1 MTESFV
7 AGSSWLALHLWLVL
21 IVCFLGIAPMCAK
34 ALETEEAR
42 VERAR
47 RDQKKQLRA
56 LADKILIY
64 GRSVHK
70 HFPTGE
76 VVVGEGDLAERLW
89 NRSDAVVAALNLL
102 LAEQKVQRAP
112 LSGYWKLNV

>member
-1 MTESFV
+1 MTSSFV
-7 AGSSWLALHLWLVL
+7 AGFSWLALHWWIIL
-21 IVCFLGIAPMCAK
+21 IVCVLGIAPVCAR

-42 VERAR
+42 AERER
-47 RDQKKQLRA
+47 RDQKNALRA
-56 LADKILIY
+56 LADKILTY

-76 VVVGEGDLAERLW
+76 VVVGEGDLALRLW

-102 LAEQKVQRAP
+102 LDEQKVQRAP

>member
-1 MTESFV
+1 MTESLV
-7 AGSSWLALHLWLVL
+7 AGSSWLALHWWLVL
-21 IVCFLGIAPMCAK
+21 IVCILGIAPMCAR
-34 ALETEEAR
+34 AR
-42 VERAR
+42 TR

-89 NRSDAVVAALNLL
+89 NRSDAVIAALNLL
-102 LAEQKVQRAP
+102 LDEQKVQRAP
-112 LSGYWKLNV
+112 LTGYWKLNV

>member
-7 AGSSWLALHLWLVL
+7 AGSSWLVPHLWLVL

-42 VERAR
+42 VERAP